1 MKIYI
6 TFTKGKT
13 VVLFALVILLIAV
26 GVRLSAAANKNINGV
41 DNPSRISF
49 ISNLGLN
56 AEDTYDE
63 KEITIPM
70 EFSDV
75 YKRYNSVQIE
85 AGFNLEKYKGKKA
98 TVYSYRE
105 KDTDRIINLI
115 VCNGEIIG
123 GDISG
128 ITLDGIML
136 PIKSKNQS

>member
-56 AEDTYDE
+56 VEDTYDE

-105 KDTDRIINLI
+105 KDTDRIIDLI

-123 GDISG
+123 GDISETSLNG
-128 ITLDGIML
+128 NMKPL
-136 PIKSKNQS
+136 KKE

>member
-41 DNPSRISF
+41 YNPSRISF

-98 TVYSYRE
+98 TY
-105 KDTDRIINLI
+105 I
-115 VCNGEIIG
+115 VPRG
-123 GDISG
+123 S
-128 ITLDGIML
+128 
-136 PIKSKNQS
+136 S